1 MGKSNDSHHPHLL
14 WGAWLAEDRQRGTVV
29 ACTET
34 TKNIVNPCI
43 SRNRSLTGSASSG
56 APEEVPLGI
65 LWLSE
70 NLEDHRKT

>member
-1 MGKSNDSHHPHLL
+1 MIPTMH
-14 WGAWLAEDRQRGTVV
+14 RQRGTVV
-29 ACTET
+29 ARTEPL
-34 TKNIVNPCI
+34 KKLVIPCI

-70 NLEDHRKT
+70 NLENPYKKQ